1 MSPSPGARGGSM
13 YPLINETGRVAV
25 RRRLITSTKDPSRA
39 RDGFVDWK
47 PFDHPQ
53 LGRVEIG
60 DWKEKFTW
68 RNPPPKFLEEE
79 CERTGTFMLMYRA
92 LTPRIKL
99 TRVEA
104 EEVAPGMFKVSG
116 VVKNRGFLPS
126 NITEQAKTAKI
137 AKKVT
142 MEIKLG
148 EGAELVMGRGKLELD
163 HLEGRS
169 DKIPGRFYTP
179 LGPKRD
185 PPGRFYGARALD
197 PSGDM

>member
-1 MSPSPGARGGSM
+1 M
-13 YPLINETGRVAV
+13 V
-25 RRRLITSTKDPSRA
+25 
-39 RDGFVDWK
+39 WK
-47 PFDHPQ
+47 PHDHPPQ
-53 LGRVEIG
+53 GRGANG